1 MRRLLLLACLSLPA
15 ISSGCAL
22 CCAPF
27 DCDYPYLGG
36 AWVRTNPSSGRV
48 GSVFDEAGAPAQIA
62 PAGATEP
69 TPAQVESLPPVPAS
83 PPARSVVPRNLGE
96 GYLP

>member
-1 MRRLLLLACLSLPA
+1 MRRLLLLACLTLPA
-15 ISSGCAL
+15 LSSGCAM

-48 GSVFDEAGAPAQIA
+48 GSVFDEAGSPAPVAAIA
-62 PAGATEP
+62 ASEP
-69 TPAQVESLPPVPAS
+69 TPAQPGTGPGTPLRQ
-83 PPARSVVPRNLGE
+83 PARSVIPRNLGE